1 VNDHRARVQQAQQQY
16 RFRGQLPPA
25 QREPIKAEVTA
36 KNNGT
41 VATLRIFDVID
52 SWGGPFG
59 VSAKEVAAALDEMGP
74 SVTEI
79 DLHLNSPGGEALEGI
94 AILNLLRAHPAR
106 VTATVDGMAASAAS
120 FLAVGAD
127 ETIMARNSQMM
138 IHDAWGLVVGNAT
151 DMREL
156 AGVLD
161 KLSDNI
167 ASIYAEKAG
176 GTTEQ
181 WRGAMQAETWYL
193 ADEAVTAGLADSV
206 IAAEEPA
213 PAPANAFD
221 LSVFAHSGRQDA
233 PDPFI
238 PAASGAPESPAP
250 AGNSPVSARHHA
262 EIAEAQALLAVS

>member
-1 VNDHRARVQQAQQQY
+1 MNTNRARVEQTQQQF

-25 QREPIKAEVTA
+25 NREPLKAEVNT
-36 KNNGT
+36 KTNES

-59 VSAKEVAAALDEMGP
+59 VSAKEVAQALDELGP
-74 SVTEI
+74 NIT
-79 DLHLNSPGGEALEGI
+79 DLDVHLNSPGGEALEGI
-94 AILNLLRAHPAR
+94 AILNLLRAHPAK
-106 VTATVDGMAASAAS
+106 VTVTVDGLAASAAS
-120 FLAVGAD
+120 FIAAGAD

-138 IHDAWGLVVGNAT
+138 IHDAWGLVVGNAA
-151 DMREL
+151 DMTSL

-167 ASIYAEKAG
+167 ASVYAEKAG
-176 GTTEQ
+176 GKTEQ
-181 WRGAMQAETWYL
+181 WRAAMKAETWYT
-193 ADEAVTAGLADSV
+193 ADEAVTAGIADSV
-206 IAAEEPA
+206 LASEE

-221 LSVFAHSGRQDA
+221 LSVFAHAGRSDA
-233 PDPFI
+233 PAPFI

-262 EIAEAQALLAVS
+262 EIAEAEALLAFS